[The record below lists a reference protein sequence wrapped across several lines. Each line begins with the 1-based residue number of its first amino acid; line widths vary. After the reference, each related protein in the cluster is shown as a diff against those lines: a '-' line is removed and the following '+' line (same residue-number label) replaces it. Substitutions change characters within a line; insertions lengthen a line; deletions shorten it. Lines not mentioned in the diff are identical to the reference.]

1 MSWDNEAKQ
10 QPDSKTSDSN
20 QHLSGWEMT
29 YWDCVLIMF
38 TDIVVLL

>member
-1 MSWDNEAKQ
+1 MSWANEAKQ

-20 QHLSGWEMT
+20 QHLSRWEMT